1 MKKSYLLIGFFI
13 LFAGAAKTQSVGIGT
28 TSPNSSA
35 LLELKS
41 NTKGLLLPTMT
52 AAGRNAISN
61 PAKGLMIYD
70 TTYNTHYY
78 YNCSAWRP
86 IGSSRYNTDSSLN
99 VGNQVNPVQSY
110 NINTFTSTNDTSGFL
125 YDNGGPGGNY
135 TDNRN
140 DQFQINNSGEFGIVI
155 EIFQM
160 DTESPNDS
168 LTIDV
173 NNQHYA
179 YWGIATDTL
188 VIENLTTNVS
198 IRFLSNT
205 VNNAPGFGLKWKK
218 ILPGSNPVSGYDST
232 QLSGWYFNDT
242 KLYMRGG
249 YNSYNNWHPD
259 SSGSF
264 SFAFG
269 KNVKAKGYGSI
280 AMGTINKS
288 SGQYST
294 ALGFSTTASGDNSTA
309 IGSRTTASGSYS
321 TALGSRTTA
330 SGYGSTA
337 MGESTTASGASS
349 TAMGQYST
357 ASGAYSTAM
366 GQYSTASGDNSTAIG
381 SSTTASG
388 ASSTAMGLFTKASGS
403 RSTAMG
409 SFTKASGYS
418 STAMGESTTA
428 SGQSANA
435 MGYNTKANGNSS
447 TAMGVASIAKG
458 YASTVLGMF
467 NDSILTS
474 DQNSVTSITPLFI
487 VGNGENNT
495 SRSNALVVRK
505 DGKVFIDASG
515 KNSGTSTEHLLL
527 FGNNTSGEGIGSK
540 RTTGGNQNG
549 LDFYTSGIN
558 RMSIEN
564 NGNIGVN
571 VLDPSSRLEIRGAL
585 GFSSTTK
592 RWEMNYDSTDMY
604 FYIDEIGSGRRFYI
618 KNGGNVGI
626 NNNNPSEKLDVTGNG
641 KFSGNL
647 TVQNGKGLIRNTDGT
662 QSKKLST
669 TALIN
674 STFTAGQTKMLTIT
688 WPEAFSGTPEAFVGN
703 VTSGVGGW
711 AELTMSVSNV
721 TTTGADL
728 YIFNPKSSSVSP
740 NFNIK
745 IIAIGPQ

>member
-1 MKKSYLLIGFFI
+1 MKKSYLLIGFVI
-13 LFAGAAKTQSVGIGT
+13 LIAGAAKTQSVGIGT

-41 NTKGLLLPTMT
+41 YTKGLLLPTMT

-61 PAKGLMIYD
+61 PAKGLMVYD

-78 YNCSAWRP
+78 YNGSAWRP

-99 VGNQVNPVQSY
+99 IGNQINPVQSY
-110 NINTFTSTNDTSGFL
+110 NISSYNYTTDTTGFL

-140 DQFQINNSGEFGIVI
+140 DVFYINPTGESGIVI

-160 DTESPNDS
+160 NTESPYDS

-173 NNQHYA
+173 NNQHYV
-179 YWGIATDTL
+179 YWGNATDTL
-188 VIENLTTNVS
+188 VLDNMNQSIL
-198 IRFLSNT
+198 IRFKSNSFNT
-205 VNNAPGFGLKWKK
+205 AAGFGLKWKK
-218 ILPGSNPVSGYDST
+218 IMPGSNPTSGYDNG
-232 QLSGWYFNDT
+232 QLSGWYFNEA

-249 YNSYNNWHPD
+249 YNSNNSWHPD

-269 KNVKAKGYGSI
+269 KNVKAKGKGAVALGIDNIASGANSI
-280 AMGTINKS
+280 AMGTGSMASEYN
-288 SGQYST
+288 ST
-294 ALGFSTTASGDNSTA
+294 AIGPNSTASGYTSTAIGFNTTASSSYTIATGSNTTASGLNSTAMGHNTTASGD
-309 IGSRTTASGSYS
+309 
-321 TALGSRTTA
+321 
-330 SGYGSTA
+330 
-337 MGESTTASGASS
+337 
-349 TAMGQYST
+349 
-357 ASGAYSTAM
+357 YSTAM
-366 GQYSTASGDNSTAIG
+366 GRET
-381 SSTTASG
+381 
-388 ASSTAMGLFTKASGS
+388 L
-403 RSTAMG
+403 
-409 SFTKASGYS
+409 
-418 STAMGESTTA
+418 
-428 SGQSANA
+428 
-435 MGYNTKANGNSS
+435 
-447 TAMGVASIAKG
+447 AKG
-458 YASTVLGMF
+458 YATTVLGMF

-474 DQNSVTSITPLFI
+474 NQYTVTSNTPLFI
-487 VGNGENNT
+487 VGNGDNNT
-495 SRSNALVVRK
+495 NRSNALVVRK
-505 DGKVFIDASG
+505 DGKVFIDPSG
-515 KNSGTSTEHLLL
+515 KNSGSSVGHLLI
-527 FGNNTSGEGIGSK
+527 FGDPSSLEGIGSK
-540 RTTGGNQNG
+540 RTTGGNQYG
-549 LDFYTSGIN
+549 LDFYTLGTR
-558 RMSIEN
+558 RMAI
-564 NGNIGVN
+564 
-571 VLDPSSRLEIRGAL
+571 
-585 GFSSTTK
+585 T
-592 RWEMNYDSTDMY
+592 
-604 FYIDEIGSGRRFYI
+604 
-618 KNGGNVGI
+618 NGGTVQVDN
-626 NNNNPSEKLDVTGNG
+626 
-641 KFSGNL
+641 NL